1 MSLIQ
6 HRARSIE
13 CRAPFIDYYALCE
26 DCRSVFIEYRAL
38 FVDHRSFFM
47 KYSSLCLISLIEHR
61 ARLIGVCV
69 YVCVCL

>member
-1 MSLIQ
+1 MMSLIE
-6 HRARSIE
+6 HRARLIE
-13 CRAPFIDYYALCE
+13 CRAPFFDYNALSV
-26 DCRSVFIEYRAL
+26 DCRYF
-38 FVDHRSFFM
+38 FV